1 MPKFEYSTY
10 LESNKA
16 AKITKQYNR
25 ILSEEYNGDRNNLKR
40 GNSALVTPSVS
51 FTADGAGIEHSLQP
65 QLSLSIYRSRLL
77 SNPSDIQK

>member
-1 MPKFEYSTY
+1 MPKFEYYTY

-16 AKITKQYNR
+16 AKITKQ
-25 ILSEEYNGDRNNLKR
+25 YNGDRNNLKR